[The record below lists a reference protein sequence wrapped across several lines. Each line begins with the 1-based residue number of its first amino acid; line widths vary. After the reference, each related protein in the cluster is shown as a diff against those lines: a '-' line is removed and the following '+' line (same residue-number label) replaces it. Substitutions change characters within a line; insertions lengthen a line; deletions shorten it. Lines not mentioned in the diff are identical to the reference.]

1 MDVLYSKGHSHK
13 RLGQSVGRLMGS
25 KGGGL
30 IHAPK
35 RGAPVSVH
43 DIVRGRSRPLAE
55 RHGPTA
61 SCISVP
67 AAFFGVAL
75 CILEKGRQ
83 IWEVHIWRRAGSPI
97 SQTSGCIGRRRLEAS
112 SPISH
117 ISRPGR
123 TAHLGPVTFP
133 SPRPPIVRTYKPFL
147 VVTDPFSDLLPTSLL
162 VTLLP
167 ALSAMDRGRS
177 RDVSPII
184 YVRTPQQQSSLLRPQ
199 SYQSSPPR

>member
-61 SCISVP
+61 SSISVP
-67 AAFFGVAL
+67 AAFYEVPPVHPREGKTDLGGVHLAPGWISDIIDDSL
-75 CILEKGRQ
+75 HWKTPP
-83 IWEVHIWRRAGSPI
+83 ASPI
-97 SQTSGCIGRRRLEAS
+97 SPGLVALL
-112 SPISH
+112 IS
-117 ISRPGR
+117 
-123 TAHLGPVTFP
+123 
-133 SPRPPIVRTYKPFL
+133 
-147 VVTDPFSDLLPTSLL
+147 
-162 VTLLP
+162 
-167 ALSAMDRGRS
+167 ALSLSHPNTCHRA
-177 RDVSPII
+177 
-184 YVRTPQQQSSLLRPQ
+184 YV
-199 SYQSSPPR
+199 